1 MEINNRASFNVLHV
15 TFEDPK
21 NIDMSVNRM
30 GGYPCH
36 PIVGHLVNI
45 KNMTLISLYIV
56 QSITKLQQII
66 RYHQKDYSVM
76 ILLKTCEKL

>member
-1 MEINNRASFNVLHV
+1 MA
-15 TFEDPK
+15 
-21 NIDMSVNRM
+21 VNRM

-45 KNMTLISLYIV
+45 KNMTMISLYIV

-66 RYHQKDYSVM
+66 RYHQKDYSAM
-76 ILLKTCEKL
+76 ILLKTLSLEAKQNHPYDKIVKITIPTISTGT